1 MLATFQALNSN
12 RWLVAGYHIT
22 QSKYIIF
29 PPLQKVLLDSLDRS
43 EIQVPQKPYF
53 LETTAVNSWV
63 YVYIYI

>member
-29 PPLQKVLLDSLDRS
+29 PPLQKVLLDSLDLDTNPLLKQNQNLHQS
-43 EIQVPQKPYF
+43 
-53 LETTAVNSWV
+53 ADH
-63 YVYIYI
+63 